1 MTRIASL
8 IAPLC
13 AISVLVLWG
22 CSGLRGDETVS
33 EQQLAC
39 EALAQT
45 PNLTITVARWV
56 EATETTPPI
65 LLYERH
71 HLSGHCLSYAAS
83 LA

>member
-8 IAPLC
+8 MAPLC
-13 AISVLVLWG
+13 AISVMVLWG

-56 EATETTPPI
+56 EATETMPQYCYMKGIISPAI
-65 LLYERH
+65 VYH
-71 HLSGHCLSYAAS
+71 YAAS